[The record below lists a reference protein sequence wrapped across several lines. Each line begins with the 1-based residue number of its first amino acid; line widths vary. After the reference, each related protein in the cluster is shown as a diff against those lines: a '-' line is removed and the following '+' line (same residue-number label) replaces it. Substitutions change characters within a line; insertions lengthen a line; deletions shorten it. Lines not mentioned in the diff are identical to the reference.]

1 MILFG
6 GVQNPEAGC
15 WMLDRASSSLI
26 HRPQRQC
33 LKRSLEYREER
44 GLNRRQKINVNLE
57 AGREVGSWML
67 EI

>member
-6 GVQNPEAGC
+6 GVQKPEAGG
-15 WMLDRASSSLI
+15 WIHTGQSLFEFNTQTAASVFETQPRVS
-26 HRPQRQC
+26 R
-33 LKRSLEYREER
+33 R
-44 GLNRRQKINVNLE
+44 GLNRRQKINLNLE